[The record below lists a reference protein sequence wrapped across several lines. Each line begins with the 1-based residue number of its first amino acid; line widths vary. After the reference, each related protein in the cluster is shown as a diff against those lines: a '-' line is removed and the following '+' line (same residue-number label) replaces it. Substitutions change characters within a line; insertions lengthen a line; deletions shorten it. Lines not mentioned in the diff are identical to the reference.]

1 MHKTNYQYLFNFTA
15 LALVA
20 ILAGC
25 TTGTVKDT
33 ASNPVAGAE
42 VTAYGE
48 CSGVGCAS
56 HEVTTVTPEGPL
68 TGYMTTSNEQGQFFF
83 DPYAEQVAAEDAMG
97 IVLAEGEQ
105 SYKLRYAQ
113 PGYQDVWM
121 DYTPDFQ
128 SYTLEGKNYLI
139 TAVPDLFL
147 CLEGAVDSDGDG
159 ICDDAEMLYGTD
171 SQKTDSNGNGT
182 YDDEELFGKGSPF
195 TTGVREVMHY
205 NINVSDFEASK
216 SFYQMLGFRVLLETD
231 VDVTDPAEAQGLNLP
246 PYSLKAAPMVLGDG
260 FILDLIQ
267 FISPYD
273 SEAPNG
279 DIYSLGLATLSLKT
293 DNLQADMGVLDARGI
308 SYSVLFGS
316 ASQPLTIQFSDP
328 DGTVILLTQLFE
340 DKGLNASGETY
351 VHGLFSTNINVS
363 NLETAVAFYEQVG
376 FRLIGQQNGI
386 ATLGLLDGRH
396 ITLTESTSADMAY
409 EDVNH
414 LGIARIAIETNNIDQ
429 DIQVLEAAGV
439 QFYTSAAIT
448 PSGPLSIL
456 RYVAFED
463 PDGTVIE
470 LVEYNN

>member
-1 MHKTNYQYLFNFTA
+1 
-15 LALVA
+15 
-20 ILAGC
+20 
-25 TTGTVKDT
+25 
-33 ASNPVAGAE
+33 
-42 VTAYGE
+42 
-48 CSGVGCAS
+48 
-56 HEVTTVTPEGPL
+56 
-68 TGYMTTSNEQGQFFF
+68 
-83 DPYAEQVAAEDAMG
+83 
-97 IVLAEGEQ
+97 
-105 SYKLRYAQ
+105 
-113 PGYQDVWM
+113 
-121 DYTPDFQ
+121 
-128 SYTLEGKNYLI
+128 
-139 TAVPDLFL
+139 
-147 CLEGAVDSDGDG
+147 
-159 ICDDAEMLYGTD
+159 
-171 SQKTDSNGNGT
+171 
-182 YDDEELFGKGSPF
+182 
-195 TTGVREVMHY
+195 
-205 NINVSDFEASK
+205 
-216 SFYQMLGFRVLLETD
+216 
-231 VDVTDPAEAQGLNLP
+231 
-246 PYSLKAAPMVLGDG
+246 MVLGDG

-386 ATLGLLDGRH
+386 ATIGLLDGRH